1 MPDSYRTRQE
11 RAAQEAVDRAVEKS
25 RRERLNGHSYE
36 PLDQARNDGPVALD
50 LVALAGADPQPPKFI
65 IDQWLPQAEVSLL
78 GAHGG
83 VGKSLI
89 GLQLAV
95 AVASGRHFFGLE
107 VNRRKTAFLSYED
120 STAVLSWRMHRI
132 CAWMG
137 LAMDSLSDD
146 LTIMDGS
153 RSVGAWFD
161 THRGEAGLS
170 KHFFAISER
179 IAGAEVIVV
188 DGASDTF
195 AGNENDRGQVK
206 QFIRALRRL
215 VPDTGALL
223 LLAHVDKT
231 TAKLGASSEGYSGS
245 TGWHNGPRAR
255 WYVRRQGEDES
266 DQGGLV
272 LELQKS
278 NLGRSGAQ
286 IKLHWDPQAHVFDG
300 SAVAASGFDRKHQS
314 RVELNGIRAAFLAAE
329 SGKNSVP
336 AAMQGQRTAYMVLSA
351 YPQFPESLKG
361 KSASKIGR
369 FREAIEVLRQIQHI
383 KEDGIRRSNRHFT
396 LAFVLTQEGRTACAE
411 FT

>member
-1 MPDSYRTRQE
+1 MPDVRTTRLIDAQ
-11 RAAQEAVDRAVEKS
+11 RALDRDVEK
-25 RRERLNGHSYE
+25 RVRLNGHAFE
-36 PLDQARNDGPVALD
+36 PSAQGDGPVALD

-83 VGKSLI
+83 IGKSLI

-107 VNRRKTAFLSYED
+107 VQRRKTAFLSYED

-146 LTIMDGS
+146 LAVLDGS
-153 RSVGAWFD
+153 RSVGVWFGAY
-161 THRGEAGLS
+161 RGESGLT
-170 KHFFAISER
+170 KHFFEISER
-179 IAGAEVIVV
+179 LAGAEVIVV

-215 VPDTGALL
+215 VPENGALL
-223 LLAHVDKT
+223 LLAHVDKQ
-231 TAKLGASSEGYSGS
+231 TAKLNAASEGYSGS

-286 IKLHWDPQAHVFDG
+286 IKLHWDPQSHVFDG

-314 RVELNGIRAAFLAAE
+314 RVELDGIRAAFLAAE
-329 SGKNSVP
+329 AGKNSVP
-336 AAMQGQRTAYMVLSA
+336 AAMQGQRTAYMVLST

-369 FREAIEVLRQIQHI
+369 FREAIEVLRRIQHI

-396 LAFVLTQEGRTACAE
+396 LAFVLTPEGRAACAE
-411 FT
+411 FHE